1 MGPPASAGT
10 SRSLYLI
17 ALPSLAAVQV
27 LSTMA
32 FNTGPVLAPAAAPA
46 MGASKDDVAYFV
58 ALVYL
63 TSIFA
68 VLAGGAM
75 TRRLGPI
82 RFTQI
87 ALLISASGVA
97 LLAAGHIATA
107 ILAAMLIGLGGGP
120 VTVASSQILA
130 RVTPARLSNVTFSIK
145 QSGVPLGFALSGAAL
160 PSIVEAAS
168 WRQAALAIALITATT
183 AIAIHPLRRLYD
195 DERASGGRIFPSW
208 ATIIEPLV
216 LCWRDP
222 PLRLLC
228 LVGMAYSATQATVT
242 NFIVNY
248 GMDHL
253 RLDYVAAGA
262 LLSAASLAGI
272 AGRIG
277 WGALADASRRP
288 LAVLAALGVV
298 MALSG
303 MAVALAEP
311 HWPRWIVYAI
321 AIVIGASAV
330 GWNGVYISEC
340 ARRAPPG
347 RAGEFV
353 GATSF
358 FVFLG
363 PVLWPTLFRQLLY
376 LTQSYPLG
384 YALMSVSA
392 GLCALAIAHRVH
404 RGGR

>member
-1 MGPPASAGT
+1 MASPASAGT

-32 FNTGPVLAPAAAPA
+32 FNSGPVLAPAAAPV

-68 VLAGGAM
+68 VLAGGSM

-87 ALLISASGVA
+87 ALLVSAAGVA
-97 LLAAGHIATA
+97 LLAIGHIATT
-107 ILAAMLIGLGGGP
+107 ILAALLIGIGGGP
-120 VTVASSQILA
+120 VTVASSQILS

-145 QSGVPLGFALSGAAL
+145 QSGVPLGFALTGAVL
-160 PSIVEAAS
+160 PSIVES
-168 WRQAALAIALITATT
+168 SGWRHAALSIALTT
-183 AIAIHPLRRLYD
+183 AATALAIHPLRRLYD
-195 DERASGGRIFPSW
+195 DERATGGRIFPSI
-208 ATIIEPLV
+208 ATIVEPLAM
-216 LCWRDP
+216 CWRDP
-222 PLRLLC
+222 PLRMLC

-262 LLSAASLAGI
+262 LLSVASLAGI

-277 WGALADASRRP
+277 WGALADALRRP
-288 LAVLAALGVV
+288 LAVLAGLGVI

-303 MAVALAEP
+303 LAVALAQP
-311 HWPRWIVYAI
+311 HWPRWLVYAI
-321 AIVIGASAV
+321 AVVIGASAV

-363 PVLWPTLFRQLLY
+363 PVLWPTLLRQLLY

-384 YALMSVSA
+384 YALMAVAA
-392 GLCALAIAHRVH
+392 GLCALAIFGRVR
-404 RGGR
+404 RGER

>member
-1 MGPPASAGT
+1 MHEPAPAGT

-32 FNTGPVLAPAAAPA
+32 FNTGAVLAPAAAPD
-46 MGASKDDVAYFV
+46 MGLSKHDVAYFV

-63 TSIFA
+63 VSIFA
-68 VLAGGAM
+68 VICAGAI

-87 ALLISASGVA
+87 ALLISACGVT
-97 LLAAGHIATA
+97 LFAAGHIATA

-120 VTVASSQILA
+120 VTVASSQILS
-130 RVTPARLSNVTFSIK
+130 RVTPPRLSNLTFSIK

-160 PSIVEAAS
+160 PSIVEAVG
-168 WRQAALAIALITATT
+168 WRGAALMGAAITALAAIALQ
-183 AIAIHPLRRLYD
+183 PLRRLYD
-195 DERASGGRIFPSW
+195 RERLTSGRIFPNLQ
-208 ATIIEPLV
+208 TILEPMRM
-216 LCWRDP
+216 CWRDP

-228 LVGMAYSATQATVT
+228 IVGVIYSATQATVT

-262 LLSAASLAGI
+262 LLSAASLAGM

-277 WGALADASRRP
+277 WGALADALSRP
-288 LAVLAALGVV
+288 LTVLAVLGVI
-298 MALSG
+298 MALAG
-303 MAVALAEP
+303 TAVALAEP
-311 HWPRWIVYAI
+311 HWPRWVVYGI
-321 AIVIGASAV
+321 AIVVGGSAV

-363 PVLWPTLFRQLLY
+363 PVLWPTLLRQLLY

-384 YALMSVSA
+384 FALMA
-392 GLCALAIAHRVH
+392 GCAALCAIAILR
-404 RGGR
+404 RLRTGER

>member
-1 MGPPASAGT
+1 
-10 SRSLYLI
+10 
-17 ALPSLAAVQV
+17 
-27 LSTMA
+27 MA
-32 FNTGPVLAPAAAPA
+32 FNTGPVLAPAAAPG
-46 MGASKDDVAYFV
+46 MGTSKDDVAYFV

-68 VLAGGAM
+68 VLAAGSM
-75 TRRLGPI
+75 MRRLGPI

-87 ALLISASGVA
+87 ALLISTSGVA
-97 LLAAGHIATA
+97 LLTVGHVATA
-107 ILAAMLIGLGGGP
+107 ILAALLIGIGGGP
-120 VTVASSQILA
+120 VTVASSHILS
-130 RVTPARLSNVTFSIK
+130 RVTPPRLSNVTFSIK
-145 QSGVPLGFALSGAAL
+145 QSGVPLGFALTGAVL
-160 PSIVEAAS
+160 PSIVEIS
-168 WRQAALAIALITATT
+168 GWRHAALLIALITATA
-183 AIAIHPLRRLYD
+183 AIAIHPLRRFYD
-195 DERASGGRIFPSW
+195 DEPRTGGRIFPGL
-208 ATIIEPLV
+208 ATIIEPLRM
-216 LCWRDP
+216 CWRDP

-228 LVGMAYSATQATVT
+228 LVGMTYSAGQSTVT

-277 WGALADASRRP
+277 WGALADALARP
-288 LAVLAALGVV
+288 LTVLAVLGVV
-298 MALSG
+298 MALAG
-303 MAVALAEP
+303 TAVALAGP
-311 HWPRWIVYAI
+311 NWPRWLLYGI
-321 AIVIGASAV
+321 AIVIGGSAV

-363 PVLWPTLFRQLLY
+363 PVLWPTALRQLLY
-376 LTQSYPLG
+376 FTQSYPLG
-384 YALMSVSA
+384 YALMA
-392 GLCALAIAHRVH
+392 ACAALCALALLDRVR
-404 RGGR
+404 RGDR

>member
-1 MGPPASAGT
+1 MTAPASAGT

-32 FNTGPVLAPAAAPA
+32 FNTGAVLAPAAAPD
-46 MGASKDDVAYFV
+46 MGVTKHDVAYYV

-63 TSIFA
+63 VSVFA
-68 VLAGGAM
+68 VISAGAM

-107 ILAAMLIGLGGGP
+107 ILAAMMIGLGGGP

-130 RVTPARLSNVTFSIK
+130 RVTPPRLSNVTFSIK
-145 QSGVPLGFALSGAAL
+145 QSGVPLGFALTGAAL
-160 PSIVEAAS
+160 PSIVEAVG
-168 WRQAALAIALITATT
+168 WRWAALMIAAITVTAAIALQ
-183 AIAIHPLRRLYD
+183 PLRRLFD
-195 DERASGGRIFPSW
+195 DERLSSGRIFPNLQ
-208 ATIIEPLV
+208 TILEPMRM
-216 LCWRDP
+216 CWRDP

-228 LVGMAYSATQATVT
+228 IVGMVYSATQATVT

-277 WGALADASRRP
+277 WGALADALSRP
-288 LAVLAALGVV
+288 LAVLAVLGAV
-298 MALSG
+298 MALAG
-303 MAVALAEP
+303 AAVALAEP
-311 HWPRWIVYAI
+311 HWPRWLVYGI
-321 AIVIGASAV
+321 AIVIGGSAV

-363 PVLWPTLFRQLLY
+363 PVLWPTLLRQLLY

-384 YALMSVSA
+384 YALMA
-392 GLCALAIAHRVH
+392 GCAALCTVAILRRIR
-404 RGGR
+404 RGER

>member
-1 MGPPASAGT
+1 MNPPASAGT

-17 ALPSLAAVQV
+17 ALPSLAAVQM

-32 FNTGPVLAPAAAPA
+32 FNTGPVPAPAAAPA

-107 ILAAMLIGLGGGP
+107 ILAALLIGIGGGP

-130 RVTPARLSNVTFSIK
+130 RVAPARLSNVTFSIK

-160 PSIVEAAS
+160 PSIVEAAG
-168 WRQAALAIALITATT
+168 WRQAALAIALITAAT

-277 WGALADASRRP
+277 WGALADASTRP

-311 HWPRWIVYAI
+311 HWPRWIVY

>member
-1 MGPPASAGT
+1 MNQPAPAGT
-10 SRSLYLI
+10 SRSLYLT
-17 ALPSLAAVQV
+17 ALLSLAAVQA

-32 FNTGPVLAPAAAPA
+32 FNTGAVLAPAAAPV
-46 MGASKDDVAYFV
+46 MGATKDDVAYFV
-58 ALVYL
+58 AVVYAV
-63 TSIFA
+63 SIVA
-68 VLAGGAM
+68 VISAGAI

-87 ALLISASGVA
+87 ALLVSAAGVA
-97 LLAAGHIATA
+97 LLSVGHIAAA
-107 ILAAMLIGLGGGP
+107 IAAAMLIGLGGGP

-160 PSIVEAAS
+160 PSIVEAAG
-168 WRQAALAIALITATT
+168 WRHAALTIALLAAAM

-195 DERASGGRIFPSW
+195 DERAVAGRIFPSI
-208 ATIIEPLV
+208 ATIIEPLAM
-216 LCWRDP
+216 CWRDP

-272 AGRIG
+272 VGRIG
-277 WGALADASRRP
+277 WGALADALRRP
-288 LAVLAALGVV
+288 LAVLAALGAI
-298 MALSG
+298 MATFG
-303 MAVALAEP
+303 VALALAQP
-311 HWPRWIVYAI
+311 DWPRWLVYGI
-321 AIVIGASAV
+321 AVVLGGTAV

-363 PVLWPTLFRQLLY
+363 PVLWPMLFRQLLY
-376 LTQSYPLG
+376 FTQSYPLG
-384 YALMSVSA
+384 YALMAACA
-392 GLCALAIAHRVH
+392 GLCALAILR
-404 RGGR
+404 RIRCDDP